1 MVRLIFH
8 GTNRSETNQNEI
20 SVYATIHNEIYLQV
34 KQNDYQTIHICLD
47 RETSIKLSKE
57 LRKQI
62 ALIEP

>member
-8 GTNRSETNQNEI
+8 GTHRSETNQNEI
-20 SVYATIHNEIYLQV
+20 SVFANVHDEIYLQV
-34 KQNDYQTIHICLD
+34 KQNDYQNIHICLD
-47 RETSIKLSKE
+47 RETAIKLSKE

>member
-8 GTNRSETNQNEI
+8 GTHRSETNQNEI
-20 SVYATIHNEIYLQV
+20 SVFANVHDEIYLQV

-47 RETSIKLSKE
+47 RETAIKLSKE